1 MDRCDSNCRI
11 LCNHQTYSIYPFCP
25 LIPNY
30 TSNMQKQEPLIL
42 TERRYKSAFE
52 KSKRENSSLQER
64 INLQEK
70 QIKNLKRKLNKK
82 DSIMDLI
89 KKLFWMKT
97 HKHWHNANCP
107 RPLRQQENKRLL
119 INMLEDWKSIAE
131 IINQTWWKRENVVDF
146 IRIHWLKSL
155 VKSRK

>member
-1 MDRCDSNCRI
+1 MDRCDSDCRI
-11 LCNHQTYSIYPFCP
+11 LCNHQAHTIYPFFP
-25 LIPNY
+25 FFPNY

-89 KKLFWMKT
+89 KKLFWIKT
-97 HKHWHNANCP
+97 TKQWNNANCP
-107 RPLRQQENKRLL
+107 RPLRQQANKRLL